1 MNSLET
7 HPRHCRQVVGLS
19 DTGARPSDGVNDNE
33 LPGDSCS
40 KGAPTLTQA
49 PKHLTSNSSQIYFIV
64 NLMQIVA
71 LSFIKS
77 SCVLFYRR
85 VFRTGVSKAIDR
97 SLLALLAIIV
107 LWGVAFFIT
116 FLSLCGSHVDYAWS
130 TVANELKCASTTMA
144 DQALS
149 ISDVITD
156 LMILIFPMPLV
167 TIIDIYRTESY

>member
-1 MNSLET
+1 MLGLIFSSSVQLVVFGMAGAILAGTAVKSLGYPTPEQDPAT
-7 HPRHCRQVVGLS
+7 ELTTTSYRATV
-19 DTGARPSDGVNDNE
+19 AR
-33 LPGDSCS
+33 
-40 KGAPTLTQA
+40 K
-49 PKHLTSNSSQIYFIV
+49 IYFIV